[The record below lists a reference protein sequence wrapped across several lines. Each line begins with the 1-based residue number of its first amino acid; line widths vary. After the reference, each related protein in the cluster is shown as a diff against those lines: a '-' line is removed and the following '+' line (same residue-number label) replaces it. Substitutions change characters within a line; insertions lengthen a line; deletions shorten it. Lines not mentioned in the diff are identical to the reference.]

1 MKQFFVRNKYPL
13 LLTAIFVLAECLVQ
27 PVGEFPLNDDWS
39 YAKSIKIW
47 LSEGRYTI
55 GNWGYMTLA
64 THLTWGLLFSKVAGF
79 SFFVLRLSTMVS
91 ALTGA
96 LFLYKLVYHVTRN
109 PIFSSISALSLLFN
123 PIYFGLSNTY
133 MTDVNFTTLLI
144 LATFFA
150 MHFFESGKWVY
161 LFFIALISFALV
173 LLRQFGI
180 LFPLCFTLAAFT
192 SNKRW
197 LYVAYGIGLTLLVY
211 LVFKGYEA
219 YLKTIL
225 PPYAGYKFSTG
236 LPMGPFEMLDLMG
249 YNFGRRYKSMVL
261 SMLVYASPIALLILP
276 SALSGLKP
284 MRRILTLAVSAY
296 FTQLLT
302 ADTQFFTGNIFENMI
317 LGPDTF
323 YENSQPS
330 FRHNYSPSFTWVT
343 KILVF
348 ACSTAS
354 ISTFLFYV
362 GRKIHLGIDF
372 KATHPLFVL
381 SVSLIMGYA
390 AMLLVVPSYFD
401 RYHLPMITFAIILFA
416 PLNRFFKLNTSFAV
430 ALLVI
435 FFYTSVAGTHDYF
448 AWNRMRWQ
456 AYEELKA
463 EEKAKP
469 EKINGGF
476 EVNCWDEG
484 HETWWTNYLDLNKF
498 NYLIQYGNHRDFQTV
513 KRYTFCRWFPFK
525 QDTLSSFKRIRPIQT
540 SFK

>member
-13 LLTAIFVLAECLVQ
+13 LLTAIFVLAEYLVQ

-39 YAKSIKIW
+39 YAKSVKIW
-47 LSEGRYTI
+47 LSQGRYTI

-64 THLTWGLLFSKVAGF
+64 THLTWGFLFSKVAGF
-79 SFFVLRLSTMVS
+79 SFFVLRLSSMVS
-91 ALTGA
+91 ALVGA
-96 LFLYKLVYHVTRN
+96 WLLYKLVFQLTRN
-109 PIFSSISALSLLFN
+109 SVFSFISALSLLFN
-123 PIYFGLSNTY
+123 PIFFNLSNTY

-144 LATFFA
+144 LAAYFA
-150 MHFFESGKWVY
+150 MQFFESGKWWF
-161 LFFIALISFALV
+161 LLPLTLASCALV

-180 LFPLCFTLAAFT
+180 LFPMCFTLAALIT
-192 SNKRW
+192 DKRW
-197 LYVAYGIGLTLLVY
+197 VNAGIGIGITVLVY
-211 LVFKGYEA
+211 LVFKGYEG

-225 PPYAGYKFSTG
+225 PSYAGYKFSSG
-236 LPMGPFEMLDLMG
+236 LPMPPLEMLELMS
-249 YNFGRRYKSMVL
+249 YNFGLRYKSMLL
-261 SMLVYASPIALLILP
+261 SMLVYTSPVALLILP
-276 SALSGLKP
+276 SALGGFKP
-284 MRRILTLAVSAY
+284 LRR
-296 FTQLLT
+296 LLT
-302 ADTQFFTGNIFENMI
+302 IAVAAYVTHLLTSNTQFFTGNIFENMI

-330 FRHNYSPSFTWVT
+330 YRHNYSASFAWVT

-381 SVSLIMGYA
+381 SVSLIVGYA
-390 AMLLVVPSYFD
+390 AMLLIVPSYFD
-401 RYHLPMITFAIILFA
+401 RYHLPMIAFAIILFA
-416 PLNRFFKLNTSFAV
+416 PLNRFFKLSTSFAV
-430 ALLVI
+430 VLLLI

-448 AWNRMRWQ
+448 AWNRVRWK

-463 EEKAKP
+463 EEKARP

-498 NYLIQYGNHRDFQTV
+498 DYLIQYGNHHDFQTV
-513 KRYTFCRWFPFK
+513 KRYAFHRWFPFK
-525 QDTLSSFKRIRPIQT
+525 HDTLSSFKRISPEQT
-540 SFK
+540 SFE